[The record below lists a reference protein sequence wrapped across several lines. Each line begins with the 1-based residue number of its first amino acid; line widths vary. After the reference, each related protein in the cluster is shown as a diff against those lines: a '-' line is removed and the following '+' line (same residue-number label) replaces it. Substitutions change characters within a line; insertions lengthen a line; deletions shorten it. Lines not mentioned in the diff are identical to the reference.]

1 MNLTHD
7 YPQISQLVT
16 VSIQKLIETI
26 ERIKTN
32 VNRTQEV
39 NDFNS
44 NKIYFIT
51 LFFRFKE
58 YEQQNRQQKDFRQR
72 IELIFEWIKQNQRF
86 ESLSTKHDLESLQRE
101 HAQLNE
107 KQQQIQE
114 QLKDIDT
121 LLRNINKLD

>member
-1 MNLTHD
+1 LNLTHD